1 MNYLLSIAGKIFAF
15 VLMNKHKPDITEEV
29 IVESQVEFRANRVTV
44 GMMFVQRQVLEQ
56 CKEINME
63 LCPAFNDQQKALESA
78 NRKES

>member
-1 MNYLLSIAGKIFAF
+1 
-15 VLMNKHKPDITEEV
+15 MNKHKPDITEEV

>member
-1 MNYLLSIAGKIFAF
+1 
-15 VLMNKHKPDITEEV
+15 MNKHKPDITEEV

-56 CKEINME
+56 CKEVNME